1 MLMSSLKKLRS
12 VKIKSLPMK
21 FFLLLTLSSLVF
33 SATAFSQENHPC
45 KRASINLRGDL
56 DVIMNRGGLWALME
70 QTAGLQDKSVLG
82 MQSDGKLARLVG
94 QFETMCEG
102 DKKPAKQL
110 FDSITNLLG
119 AARAIWNPK
128 SSGEAIVKSI
138 TGLNKKLDSLFSTKT
153 KTKAKTNK

>member
-1 MLMSSLKKLRS
+1 MRFSSLF
-12 VKIKSLPMK
+12 I
-21 FFLLLTLSSLVF
+21 LSSLIF
-33 SATAFSQENHPC
+33 SAAAFSQENHPC
-45 KRASINLRGDL
+45 KRASIQLRGDL
-56 DVIMNRGGLWALME
+56 DVVMNRGGLWALME
-70 QTAGLQDKSVLG
+70 QTEGLQDKSVLG

-110 FDSITNLLG
+110 FDRITNLLG
-119 AARAIWNPK
+119 EARAIWNPK

-138 TGLNKKLDSLFSTKT
+138 TDLNKKLDSLFSTKT

>member
-1 MLMSSLKKLRS
+1 
-12 VKIKSLPMK
+12 
-21 FFLLLTLSSLVF
+21 
-33 SATAFSQENHPC
+33 
-45 KRASINLRGDL
+45 
-56 DVIMNRGGLWALME
+56 MNRGGLWALME
-70 QTAGLQDKSVLG
+70 QTEGLQDKSVLG
-82 MQSDGKLARLVG
+82 MQSDGKLARIVG

-110 FDSITNLLG
+110 FDRITNLLG
-119 AARAIWNPK
+119 EARAIWNPK